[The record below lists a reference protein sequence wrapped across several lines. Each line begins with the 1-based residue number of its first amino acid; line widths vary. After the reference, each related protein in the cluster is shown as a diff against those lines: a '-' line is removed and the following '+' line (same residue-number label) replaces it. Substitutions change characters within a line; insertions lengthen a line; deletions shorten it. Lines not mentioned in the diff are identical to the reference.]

1 MGTITNFAGKYTDPN
16 LLNLPPGAAREAV
29 NVVSDRPGVA
39 ECRVG
44 QVQLSGGYETTVER
58 LLTAALYGTNSVEQ
72 TTTSLYLRD
81 LSGGV
86 SQVSAGEFPA
96 TPGGRMRFAVG
107 GDDLYMATV
116 EGVKVMDGPSST
128 PMLAGVPRALD
139 VMEVASASGIP
150 GAYPAGARAT
160 GTVTLAGGAG
170 NVTITVNGTSV
181 GPVSFTTSDTA
192 TASACV
198 TALNANGS
206 VAALVTASSSGAVI
220 TLTANNAGLGPNGIT
235 LSASRTAGTATVSG
249 TTLTGGTAYGAA
261 YRTTIVAYDAEGRPQ
276 ESAPSGRVAYVNP
289 LGSGVHGAQVRIPLH
304 QDVALGM
311 FVRVYRTTVVDSSVN
326 PGDVMFLA
334 AERPL
339 TSGEIAQ
346 GWATVFDSQ
355 PDALLGAP
363 LYTSATSAVGG
374 ITMANYRPPLAQE
387 VALFRQ
393 SLFLANVTD
402 PHRLSLRMIAPMDPG
417 DTITIAGVA
426 YSPTMDTVTEPP
438 SVDGSGAVLF
448 EATTALT
455 PSENITAEVLS
466 LIRVINRTD
475 SGVYAYYT
483 SGEGDPPGMFVI
495 ERRNITDAAFTVQST
510 VAGASFEPPISS
522 AVSSTQDVRLNGIS
536 VSKSGLFYAFPSD
549 SAYHLRLGRA
559 DKRILRL
566 MANRDSLFAF
576 KEDGVWVIYPAG
588 AGWGYRQI
596 STDVILQYPDSLAV
610 LDNQIYAFTTRGIVA
625 VDESGIEEVDAPIK
639 NYVSAIRDATLNAA
653 PSSVFAVADPVRL
666 RYYLFYSDGSRGNL
680 STQALVYNA
689 KTDTWTERDDSTT
702 GGYIGA
708 DGLLYLGQ
716 GGSKYVR
723 RDRNTG
729 TTDDFKDPA
738 GTAIHVTIEWAS
750 IISENPSGAS
760 RFTEM
765 HLLTEEPTEGP
776 YTFTFTSHYG
786 ESETCQ
792 PEGENLPEVRMWV
805 PDGVQRTTRLKVRME
820 RDVLEEPFAVLGI
833 TNSAK
838 YYRGPATRG

>member
-44 QVQLSGGYETTVER
+44 QEQLSGGYETNTER

-81 LSGGV
+81 LTGGV
-86 SQVSAGEFPA
+86 SLVSAGEYPA
-96 TPGGRMRFAVG
+96 TSGSRMRFAVG
-107 GDDLYMATV
+107 GDDLYMATS
-116 EGVKVMDGPSST
+116 EGVKVMDGVSATPS
-128 PMLAGVPRALD
+128 M
-139 VMEVASASGIP
+139 P
-150 GAYPAGARAT
+150 GAPRMLDFITAQLTSGTGSLPA
-160 GTVTLAGGAG
+160 V
-170 NVTITVNGTSV
+170 VI
-181 GPVSFTTSDTA
+181 SD
-192 TASACV
+192 
-198 TALNANGS
+198 GES
-206 VAALVTASSSGAVI
+206 VAYRAV
-220 TLTANNAGLGPNGIT
+220 LG
-235 LSASRTAGTATVSG
+235 R
-249 TTLTGGTAYGAA
+249 
-261 YRTTIVAYDAEGRPQ
+261 YDGEGR
-276 ESAPSGRVAYVNP
+276 EILGVPSGRIVATQNVG
-289 LGSGVHGAQVRIPLH
+289 GSTTYNVRVIMMLPT
-304 QDVALGM
+304 DAEVGM
-311 FVRVYRTTVVDSSVN
+311 FLRVYRTTATAATN
-326 PGDVMFLA
+326 PGDVMYLVHQHD
-334 AERPL
+334 L
-339 TSGEIAQ
+339 TSSEVSGRIVNIVDGQPAALMGE
-346 GWATVFDSQ
+346 
-355 PDALLGAP
+355 P
-363 LYTSATSAVGG
+363 LYTNSNSTGGG
-374 ITMANYRPPLAQE
+374 IAMSNYRPPLAQE
-387 VALFRQ
+387 VVMFRQ
-393 SLFLANVTD
+393 SLFLADVTFEQ
-402 PHRLSLRMIAPMDPG
+402 RLMLSLIGVPTAG
-417 DTITIAGVA
+417 TVLTIAGEAYTAVSGTADASLGEFSIYTVGSVSQNVERTARNLVNAINFKTTNTRTQAFYVSGENDAPGMVDVVDLVKGQSSFTAVA
-426 YSPTMDTVTEPP
+426 S
-438 SVDGSGAVLF
+438 
-448 EATTALT
+448 
-455 PSENITAEVLS
+455 
-466 LIRVINRTD
+466 
-475 SGVYAYYT
+475 T
-483 SGEGDPPGMFVI
+483 SGDVFVPSL
-495 ERRNITDAAFTVQST
+495 T
-510 VAGASFEPPISS
+510 S
-522 AVSSTQDVRLNGIS
+522 AVSSVMDTAPNGIS

-549 SAYHLRLGRA
+549 SAYRLRLGRA

-566 MANRDSLFAF
+566 MVNRDSLFAF

-639 NYVSAIRDATLNAA
+639 NYVSAIRDSTLNVA
-653 PSSVFAVADPVRL
+653 PQSVFAVADPVRL
-666 RYYLFYSDGSRGNL
+666 RYYLFYSDGTSGNL

-689 KTDTWTERDDSTT
+689 KTDTWTERDDSAT

-729 TTDDFKDPA
+729 TTADYMSPA
-738 GTAIHVTIEWAS
+738 GDAIHVTIEWAS

-805 PDGVQRTTRLKVRME
+805 PDGVQRTTRLRVRME
-820 RDVLEEPFAVLGI
+820 RDVLEEYFAVLGI